1 MSLSERNRSSLYQR
15 LCTIIEDEEAVD
27 EMLSHFPARDVDEP
41 ATKDFVRAEVA
52 TLRAD
57 MRSDFHAETQRLIL
71 WFVGANT
78 TLLGFVLAITRIT

>member
-1 MSLSERNRSSLYQR
+1 MSLSERNRAALYHG
-15 LCTIIEDEEAVD
+15 LCTVIDDEEAVD
-27 EMLSHFPARDVDEP
+27 EMLSHFPARDAEEP

-57 MRSDFHAETQRLIL
+57 MRTDFHSETQRLIL

-78 TLLGFVLAITRIT
+78 TMLGIVLALTGLT